1 MSDLP
6 GCSHDPT
13 GIHPFEAREH
23 MNNQWSS
30 HLETLS
36 LTEIIRLQNQLS
48 EVVTRRFERP
58 LALCFSDIVG
68 STQYFARFGDEA
80 GQRLQQQHVDLLS
93 EALTGTDGRIIHT
106 AGDGALLAFS
116 QVESA
121 VDTIVKFRVALWKL
135 SCRLS
140 AEQQWT
146 VRSAIHWGPVL
157 TDGAVI
163 AGDTVN
169 LCSKITSATKPGAIL
184 LSKPAF
190 SALPV
195 HLRNV
200 SRSIGMITLVNPA
213 NSMELFRL
221 SWHELLKWPILI
233 LIEETGER
241 IFLPDQPVISIGRLS
256 GMSGTSTNDIVLKLP
271 DEHLTSQI
279 SRWHLELRRQPSG
292 FVVYSLSDKPT
303 HIDGQPMARGESRAI
318 MIGTKIRLSNVI
330 TLQLLS
336 SPHSSESIETA
347 LSAQPSPATF

>member
-1 MSDLP
+1 MTLSE
-6 GCSHDPT
+6 CSHDPT
-13 GIHPFEAREH
+13 DIHPFEAREH
-23 MNNQWSS
+23 MNDQWSN

-48 EVVTRRFERP
+48 EVVTKRFEKP

-68 STQYFARFGDEA
+68 STRYFARFGDEA
-80 GQRLQQQHVDLLS
+80 GQRLQQQHCDLLS
-93 EALTGTDGRIIHT
+93 ASLAGIDGKIIHT
-106 AGDGALLAFS
+106 AGDGVLLAFS
-116 QVESA
+116 QAESA
-121 VDTIVKFRVALWKL
+121 VDTIVKFRAALWNL

-146 VRSAIHWGPVL
+146 VRNAIHWGPVL
-157 TDGAVI
+157 TDGDVI

-169 LCSKITSATKPGAIL
+169 LCSKIISAAKPGAIL

-190 SALPV
+190 SALPT

-200 SRSIGMITLVNPA
+200 SRSIGVITLVNPA

-221 SWHELLKWPILI
+221 SWHGLLNWPILI
-233 LIEETGER
+233 LIEETDER
-241 IFLPDQPVISIGRLS
+241 IFLPDQPVITIGRLS
-256 GMSGTSTNDIVLKLP
+256 GMSDAPANDIVLKLP

-318 MIGTKIRLSNVI
+318 MIGTKIRLSNVM
-330 TLQLLS
+330 TLQFLS
-336 SPHSSESIETA
+336 LPHSSASIETA

>member
-1 MSDLP
+1 
-6 GCSHDPT
+6 
-13 GIHPFEAREH
+13 

-48 EVVTRRFERP
+48 EVVTRRFEKP

-68 STQYFARFGDEA
+68 STQYFERFGDEA
-80 GQRLQQQHVDLLS
+80 GQRLQQQHLDLLNAS
-93 EALTGTDGRIIHT
+93 LTGIDGRIIHT
-106 AGDGALLAFS
+106 AGDGALLTFP

-121 VDTIVKFRVALWKL
+121 VDSIVKFRVAHWNL

-140 AEQQWT
+140 TEEQWT
-146 VRSAIHWGPVL
+146 VRGAIHWGPVL
-157 TDGAVI
+157 TDGDVI

-169 LCSKITSATKPGAIL
+169 LCSKITSAAKPGVIL

-190 SALPV
+190 SALPA

-200 SRSIGMITLVNPA
+200 SRSIGMVTLVNPA

-256 GMSGTSTNDIVLKLP
+256 EVNGNPTNDIVLKLP
-271 DEHLTSQI
+271 DEYLTSQI

-303 HIDGQPMARGESRAI
+303 HIDGQPMARGKSRAI
-318 MIGTKIRLSNVI
+318 MIGTKIRLSNVM
-330 TLQLLS
+330 TLQFLS
-336 SPHSSESIETA
+336 LPHSSASIETA
-347 LSAQPSPATF
+347 LSTQPSPATF